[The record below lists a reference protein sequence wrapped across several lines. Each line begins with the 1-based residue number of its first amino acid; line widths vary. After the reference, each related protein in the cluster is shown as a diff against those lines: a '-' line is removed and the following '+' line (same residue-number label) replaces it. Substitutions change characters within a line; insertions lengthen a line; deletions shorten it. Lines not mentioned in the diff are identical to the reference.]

1 MAEVDPS
8 AVHDTADPDATTDHR
23 PPCPCCGGRMIIVEV
38 FSRGEEGVISHAK
51 AMESI
56 EGVAEILCEMAVRDR
71 EFQASR
77 STAQQPHKHAAARV
91 GLIEQLRESFIVKM
105 EPPP

>member
-1 MAEVDPS
+1 MHRSLVPNINSMPTPDPHGQVALMLCES
-8 AVHDTADPDATTDHR
+8 LLHVL
-23 PPCPCCGGRMIIVEV
+23 V
-38 FSRGEEGVISHAK
+38 EEGVISHAK
-51 AMESI
+51 AIESI

-71 EFQASR
+71 EFQVPR
-77 STAQQPHKHAAARV
+77 STARQPHEHAAVRV

>member
-1 MAEVDPS
+1 MHRSLVPNINSMPPPDPHGQVALMLCES
-8 AVHDTADPDATTDHR
+8 LLHVL
-23 PPCPCCGGRMIIVEV
+23 V
-38 FSRGEEGVISHAK
+38 EEGVISHAK
-51 AMESI
+51 AIESI

-77 STAQQPHKHAAARV
+77 STARQPHEHAAARV